1 MAFYSFF
8 FRVGISDRVAG
19 SSQGTKDMERK
30 YSVQDAN
37 ESDGADMVDDRRIF
51 TDRGKQI
58 EVDRGRGRGRGS
70 ERERGMQS
78 EELVDD
84 PGEYPEEEIEGDDSG
99 RASSRS
105 SAGGIVRRN
114 AAQTA
119 VQIGPR
125 SRCEGIRTLCLCFS
139 VSLFLSVSCS
149 CSL

>member
-1 MAFYSFF
+1 
-8 FRVGISDRVAG
+8 
-19 SSQGTKDMERK
+19 MERK

-37 ESDGADMVDDRRIF
+37 ESDGADMFDDRRIF

-78 EELVDD
+78 EELDD
-84 PGEYPEEEIEGDDSG
+84 GPGDDPEEEIEGDDSG

-125 SRCEGIRTLCLCFS
+125 SRCEGIRTLCLFVSVSFS
-139 VSLFLSVSCS
+139 LPVSLFLSV
-149 CSL
+149 

>member
-1 MAFYSFF
+1 
-8 FRVGISDRVAG
+8 
-19 SSQGTKDMERK
+19 MERK

-58 EVDRGRGRGRGS
+58 EVDRGRGRGS

-125 SRCEGIRTLCLCFS
+125 SRCEGIRTLCLFVS
-139 VSLFLSVSCS
+139 VSLFLSFF
-149 CSL
+149 